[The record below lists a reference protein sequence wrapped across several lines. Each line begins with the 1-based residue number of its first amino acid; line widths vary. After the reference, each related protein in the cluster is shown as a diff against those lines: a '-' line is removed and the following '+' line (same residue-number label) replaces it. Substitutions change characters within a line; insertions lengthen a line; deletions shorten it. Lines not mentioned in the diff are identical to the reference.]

1 GSINAKDKSIFLKES
16 SSTLFQPIRPES
28 SRLPE
33 SLLLGNNQDPPR
45 LMWVKAG
52 TQHESAFH
60 LPSVVGTGL
69 LLKECASSC
78 DVYKRTG
85 APVDAIF
92 NPPDNGFLRVNTCL
106 HAWR

>member
-1 GSINAKDKSIFLKES
+1 AIGSINAKDKSIFLKES

-78 DVYKRTG
+78 ERQFSQPLYGTCSVSG
-85 APVDAIF
+85 
-92 NPPDNGFLRVNTCL
+92 LRVP
-106 HAWR
+106 